1 MLKKK
6 IYVIVPVCTAA
17 ISLWGCSSLPSC
29 LEISPP
35 EIRLTGEKTV
45 IERQIVGEYREL
57 EKDAWIVSSVRTSV
71 TKTKGAPMVLSGG
84 DEDLFK
90 ALKVREFNEEK
101 LRIYKDEGAIG
112 ETNAGYAAYI
122 PTQRYEG
129 NAGLK
134 KALMKVI
141 EDENGARASIFERSL
156 AKSGTEKPAPEQV
169 AALAKRFAEEQAALA
184 KKNDWIQ
191 DKIGQWVKKK

>member
-1 MLKKK
+1 MDRKKLFFA
-6 IYVIVPVCTAA
+6 VPVCAA
-17 ISLWGCSSLPSC
+17 ALGFWGCSSIPSC
-29 LEISPP
+29 LEIAPP

-71 TKTKGAPMVLSGG
+71 TKTKGTPMVLSGG

-90 ALKVREFNEEK
+90 ALKIREFNEEK
-101 LRIYKDEGAIG
+101 MRVYKDEGAIG
-112 ETNAGYAAYI
+112 ETNGGYAAYI
-122 PTQRYEG
+122 PTQKYEG

-134 KALMKVI
+134 KALMKVL

-156 AKSGTEKPAPEQV
+156 AKSGTEKPAPELV
-169 AALAKRFAEEQAALA
+169 AAFAKRFAEEQAALA

>member
-1 MLKKK
+1 MDRK
-6 IYVIVPVCTAA
+6 ILFFMIICAA
-17 ISLWGCSSLPSC
+17 ALGLWGCSSIPSC

-35 EIRLTGEKTV
+35 DIRLTGEKTV

-57 EKDAWIVSSVRTSV
+57 EKDAWIVSSVKTSV
-71 TKTKGAPMVLSGG
+71 TKTKGTPMVVSGG

-90 ALKVREFNEEK
+90 ALKIREFNEEK
-101 LRIYKDEGAIG
+101 LRVYKDEGAIG
-112 ETNAGYAAYI
+112 EANSGFAAYI
-122 PTQRYEG
+122 PAQKYEG

-134 KALMKVI
+134 KALMKVL

-156 AKSGTEKPAPEQV
+156 AKSGTEKPAPELV
-169 AALAKRFAEEQAALA
+169 AAFAKKFAEEQAALA